1 MANVAVGIEINARAM
16 RVVQLRRGRRGSMLS
31 GSAMALFPPG
41 MVTPGGVQEPE
52 AFREIAVEV
61 LERANAERIN
71 LCISV
76 SSERADIRQMQF
88 PRMPDRDMHQA
99 IRRELERLV
108 LYQDD
113 FLFDY
118 QMLLEDTEARL
129 CEVLVVSLPKKLV
142 YSIVSPL
149 KSAGY
154 HPEIID
160 VGGFSLP
167 LACPGDGGMGYLVIG
182 PDQVHMLF
190 CQGREYRASRLV
202 SLPLAELFEDNQK
215 KGGPLAAT
223 SGGDATEREPA
234 SAGRTP
240 PPVIRA
246 LCSTVT
252 QTLEGAHN
260 IGDTQVLIIS
270 GEGAQIEGM
279 ATWIEEATGIPTVR
293 ANPLIGSGEESRF
306 EEEDAAYAVAV
317 GMAQRGMNEL

>member
-16 RVVQLRRGRRGSMLS
+16 RVVQVRRGRRGGMLD

-52 AFREIAVEV
+52 AFREFAVEV

-76 SSERADIRQMQF
+76 SSERADIRQMQL
-88 PRMPDRDMHQA
+88 PRMPDGDMHQT

-118 QMLLEDTEARL
+118 QILLEDTETKL
-129 CEVLVVSLPKKLV
+129 CEVLVVSLPRKLV

-149 KSAGY
+149 QSAGY

-167 LACPGDGGMGYLVIG
+167 LACPRDGGTGYLLLA
-182 PDQVHMLF
+182 PDLVHMLF
-190 CQGREYRASRLV
+190 CQGSEYRLSRLV
-202 SLPLAELFEDNQK
+202 SLPLADLFEDIK
-215 KGGPLAAT
+215 KDDPLAAA
-223 SGGDATEREPA
+223 SGDDATERGPA
-234 SAGRTP
+234 FAGGKP
-240 PPVIRA
+240 HPVIRT

-252 QTLEGAHN
+252 QTLEGAQD

-270 GEGAQIEGM
+270 GEGALIEGM
-279 ATWIEEATGIPTVR
+279 AKWIEDETGIPTVR
-293 ANPLIGSGEESRF
+293 AAPLIGSGEESHI
-306 EEEDAAYAVAV
+306 EEEGAAYAVAV
-317 GMAQRGMNEL
+317 GMAHRGVNEL

>member
-16 RVVQLRRGRRGSMLS
+16 HVVQVRKGRRGNMLE

-41 MVTPGGVQEPE
+41 MVTPGGVQDPE

-71 LCISV
+71 LSISV
-76 SSERADIRQMQF
+76 SSERADIRQMQL
-88 PRMPDRDMHQA
+88 PRMSDRDMHQA
-99 IRRELERLV
+99 IRQELERLV

-113 FLFDY
+113 FLLDY
-118 QMLLEDTEARL
+118 QVLSEDAETKL
-129 CEVLVVSLPKKLV
+129 CEVLVVSLPRKLV

-149 KSAGY
+149 QSAGY

-167 LACPGDGGMGYLVIG
+167 LACPSDGGTGYLLLG
-182 PDQVHMLF
+182 PDLVHMLF
-190 CQGREYRASRLV
+190 CQGSEYRLSRLV
-202 SLPLAELFEDNQK
+202 PLPLTDLIEGIKNGD
-215 KGGPLAAT
+215 PPAAT
-223 SGGDATEREPA
+223 VQNDATGSGRA
-234 SAGRTP
+234 SVGGAP
-240 PPVIRA
+240 HPVIRT

-252 QTLEGAHN
+252 QTLEGAQD

-279 ATWIEEATGIPTVR
+279 ATWIEDETGIPTVR
-293 ANPLIGSGEESRF
+293 AVPLIGSGEESHI
-306 EEEDAAYAVAV
+306 EEEGAAYAVAV
-317 GMAQRGMNEL
+317 GMAHRGVAEL

>member
-1 MANVAVGIEINARAM
+1 MANVAVGIEINAHAM
-16 RVVQLRRGRRGSMLS
+16 RVVQVRKGRGGNMVE
-31 GSAMALFPPG
+31 GAAMALFPPG

-52 AFREIAVEV
+52 AFRQIAVEV

-71 LCISV
+71 LCVSV

-88 PRMPDRDMHQA
+88 PRMPDRDMHQN

-118 QMLLEDTEARL
+118 QVLIEGTDTTL
-129 CEVLVVSLPKKLV
+129 CEVLVVSLPRKLV

-149 KSAGY
+149 QNAGY

-167 LACPGDGGMGYLVIG
+167 LACPSDGGTGYLLLG
-182 PDQVHMLF
+182 PDLIHMLF
-190 CQGREYRASRLV
+190 CQGGEYRLSRLV
-202 SLPLAELFEDNQK
+202 SLPLVDLFEGIQK
-215 KGGPLAAT
+215 VDPILAT
-223 SGGDATEREPA
+223 TRGNATEREPA
-234 SAGRTP
+234 SARGTP
-240 PPVIRA
+240 HPVIRA
-246 LCSTVT
+246 LCSSVT
-252 QTLEGAHN
+252 QTLEGAQD

-279 ATWIEEATGIPTVR
+279 ATWIEDGTGIPTLR
-293 ANPLIGSGEESRF
+293 ANPLIVSGEESRL
-306 EEEDAAYAVAV
+306 EEEGAAYAVAL
-317 GMAQRGMNEL
+317 GMAHRGVSEL